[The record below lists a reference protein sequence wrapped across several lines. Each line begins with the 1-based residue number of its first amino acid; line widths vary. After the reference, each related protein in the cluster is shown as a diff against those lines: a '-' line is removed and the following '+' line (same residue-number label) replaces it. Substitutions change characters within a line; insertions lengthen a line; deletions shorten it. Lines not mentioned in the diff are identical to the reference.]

1 MSGFPAVRPRRL
13 RQNPTLRRMVAETRL
28 DPTSFVLPLFV
39 VPGRD
44 VRNPIKSMPGHAQ
57 LSVDQLLPVVKEAA
71 SAGVGGVIFFGIP
84 AFKDEQGSGAWD
96 PAGPVPD
103 AIRAVK
109 DQVDDIT
116 VWADVCLCEYTSH
129 GHCGVLSG
137 EAVDNDA
144 TLPLLA
150 QAAVAYA
157 AAGADVIAPSDM
169 MDGRVAAIRTA
180 LDSAGHNQLAM
191 CSYSAKY
198 ASAYYGPFRDAVESA
213 PAFGDRRTH
222 QMDPPNIREA
232 LIEIAQDLAEGAD
245 MVMVKPAGP
254 YLDVISAV
262 RAAVD
267 VPVAAY
273 QVSGEFSMIEAAAA
287 NGWVD
292 GDRVM
297 LESLTGITRAGAS
310 IILTYFAVR
319 AARALEASRA
329 LPRCRPSGLYPRAG
343 SDAPST

>member
-1 MSGFPAVRPRRL
+1 
-13 RQNPTLRRMVAETRL
+13 
-28 DPTSFVLPLFV
+28 LFV
-39 VPGRD
+39 VPGSD
-44 VRNPIKSMPGHAQ
+44 VHSPIGSMPGHAQ
-57 LSVDQLLPVVKEAA
+57 LSVDEVLPVVKEA
-71 SAGVGGVIFFGIP
+71 SSVGVGGVILFGIP
-84 AFKDEQGSGAWD
+84 ASKDEQGSGAWD
-96 PAGPVPD
+96 PAGPVPET
-103 AIRAVK
+103 IRAIK

-137 EAVDNDA
+137 ETVDNDA

-150 QAAVAYA
+150 QAAVVYA
-157 AAGADVIAPSDM
+157 DAGADVIAPSDM

-180 LDSAGHNQLAM
+180 LDAAGHRELAL

-198 ASAYYGPFRDAVESA
+198 ASAYYGPFREAAESA

-222 QMDPPNIREA
+222 QMDPPNVREA
-232 LIEIAQDLAEGAD
+232 LVEVAQDLAEGAD

-262 RAAVD
+262 RDSVD
-267 VPVAAY
+267 VPVVAY

-287 NGWVD
+287 NGWID
-292 GDRVM
+292 GERVM

-310 IILTYFAVR
+310 IVLTYFATR
-319 AARALEASRA
+319 AARALEA
-329 LPRCRPSGLYPRAG
+329 L
-343 SDAPST
+343 

>member
-1 MSGFPAVRPRRL
+1 MSGFPTVRPRRL
-13 RQNPTLRRMVAETRL
+13 RQSPTLRRMVAETRL
-28 DPTSFVLPLFV
+28 HPSSFVLPLFV
-39 VPGRD
+39 VPGSD
-44 VRNPIKSMPGHAQ
+44 VRIPIGSMPGHAQ
-57 LSVDQLLPVVKEAA
+57 LSVDEVLPVVKEA
-71 SAGVGGVIFFGIP
+71 SSVGVGGVILFGIP
-84 AFKDEQGSGAWD
+84 ASKDEQGSGAWD
-96 PAGPVPD
+96 PAGPVPET
-103 AIRAVK
+103 IRAIK

-137 EAVDNDA
+137 ETVDNDA

-150 QAAVAYA
+150 QAAVVYA
-157 AAGADVIAPSDM
+157 DAGADVIAPSDM

-180 LDSAGHNQLAM
+180 LDAAGHRELAL

-198 ASAYYGPFRDAVESA
+198 ASAYYGPFREAAESA

-222 QMDPPNIREA
+222 QMDPPNVREA
-232 LIEIAQDLAEGAD
+232 LVEVAQDLAEGAD

-262 RAAVD
+262 RDSVD
-267 VPVAAY
+267 VPVVAY

-287 NGWVD
+287 NGWID

-310 IILTYFAVR
+310 IVLTYFATR
-319 AARALEASRA
+319 AARALEA
-329 LPRCRPSGLYPRAG
+329 L
-343 SDAPST
+343 

>member
-1 MSGFPAVRPRRL
+1 
-13 RQNPTLRRMVAETRL
+13 MVAETRL
-28 DPTSFVLPLFV
+28 HPSSFVLPLFV

-44 VRNPIKSMPGHAQ
+44 VRNPIGSMPGHAQ
-57 LSVDQLLPVVKEAA
+57 LSVDEVLPVVKEA
-71 SAGVGGVIFFGIP
+71 SSVGVGGVILFGIP
-84 AFKDEQGSGAWD
+84 ASKDEQGSGAWH
-96 PAGPVPD
+96 PAGPVPET
-103 AIRAVK
+103 IRAIK

-137 EAVDNDA
+137 ETIDNDA

-150 QAAVAYA
+150 QAAVVYA
-157 AAGADVIAPSDM
+157 DAGADVIAPSDM

-180 LDSAGHNQLAM
+180 LDAAGHRELAV

-198 ASAYYGPFRDAVESA
+198 ASAYYGPFREAAESA

-222 QMDPPNIREA
+222 QMDPPNVREA
-232 LIEIAQDLAEGAD
+232 LVEVAQDLAEGAD

-262 RAAVD
+262 RDSVD
-267 VPVAAY
+267 VPVVAY

-287 NGWVD
+287 NGWID

-310 IILTYFAVR
+310 IVLTYFATR
-319 AARALEASRA
+319 AARALGA
-329 LPRCRPSGLYPRAG
+329 L
-343 SDAPST
+343 